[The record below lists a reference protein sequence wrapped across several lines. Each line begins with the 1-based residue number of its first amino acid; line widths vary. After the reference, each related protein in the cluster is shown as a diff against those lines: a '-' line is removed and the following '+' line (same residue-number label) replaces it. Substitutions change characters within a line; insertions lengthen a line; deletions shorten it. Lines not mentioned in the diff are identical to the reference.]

1 MVTIRNPFTSDTSY
15 SVEEQNKIREERT
28 NFNDLIQNYHK
39 RVLELKEKG
48 KLTPESANEILVLN
62 DTTYK
67 WLTDNP
73 TADLL
78 KILSQKDAYKQR
90 ADTIIET
97 DKPKAQFISYYTG
110 IPYIADT
117 LYNQRTIDDARKGIL
132 IKEARDAEA
141 WFKTNGATANKIQLD
156 TYLAGSEARLL
167 DGLTDIKVREAIR
180 TAVANIKA
188 ASAEKLRY
196 IFGSLKKNEKK
207 LEESEFRLSTVTGT
221 TWSIATSIFVWSVV
235 FVVCAFSGSLAANT
249 VIHRPAVYRLLYF
262 IWGAIPLFV
271 VPIFIYF
278 IFQRV
283 KSGPL
288 HLYTMIPIV
297 SSTAD
302 YENSLGFFERLLRSA
317 VVYYPDE
324 HIDTL
329 AAAFQKTLESY
340 KQ

>member
-1 MVTIRNPFTSDTSY
+1 M
-15 SVEEQNKIREERT
+15 
-28 NFNDLIQNYHK
+28 
-39 RVLELKEKG
+39 
-48 KLTPESANEILVLN
+48 
-62 DTTYK
+62 
-67 WLTDNP
+67 
-73 TADLL
+73 

-110 IPYIADT
+110 LPYSADK
-117 LYNQRTIDDARKGIL
+117 LYEQLTIDDARKKVF
-132 IKEARDAEA
+132 IKEARDTEA
-141 WFKTNGATANKIQLD
+141 WFKANGATANKIQLD
-156 TYLAGSEARLL
+156 TYLASSEARLL
-167 DGLTDIKVREAIR
+167 EGMTDIKARDAIR
-180 TAVANIKA
+180 NQVASIKA
-188 ASAEKLRY
+188 ASAEKLRND
-196 IFGSLKKNEKK
+196 FGTLKKNEKK
-207 LEESEFRLSTVTGT
+207 LEESEFRLSTITGT

-235 FVVCAFSGSLAANT
+235 LVVCAFSGSLASNT
-249 VIHRPAVYRLLYF
+249 AIHRPAVYRLLYF

-278 IFQRV
+278 IFQRI